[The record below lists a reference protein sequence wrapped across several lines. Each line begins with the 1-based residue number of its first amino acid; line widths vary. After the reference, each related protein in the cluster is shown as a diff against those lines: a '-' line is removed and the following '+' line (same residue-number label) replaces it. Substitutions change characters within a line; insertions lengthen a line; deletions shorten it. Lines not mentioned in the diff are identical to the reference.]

1 VVIDMKFARPSVK
14 PVTLGELAQK
24 FNLQTSNPE
33 QKITGITHNTKS
45 VEPGDLFVAL
55 NGEKN
60 HGAQFVAE
68 AKANGA
74 VAVLSDSQGE
84 KLITDKDLAIV
95 SIENPRHKLGEI
107 SAFVFGNPSDS
118 LKVFGITGTNGKTTS
133 AWLMRAG
140 LEKCGIPTS
149 LLGTAGISIAGVNL
163 PSARTTPEAPELQ
176 ALLALALEKGSKAV
190 SMEVSS
196 HALDLERVNGTKFAC
211 TGFTNLS
218 QDHLDFHKNMESYFE
233 SKAKL
238 FTKEFSSK
246 SVITDLDSWGKKL
259 INEVQI
265 PFVTLGGDVHN
276 DWRVS
281 DITAALGH
289 VYFELIDPRKKP
301 YKVTLSFAGVF
312 NAYNAALVIA
322 MADQIGIDLKEFI
335 AGIKDTQIPGRMQP
349 VVMPGAALGIVDYAH
364 TPEAIEN
371 VLSAL
376 KKQTHGKLI
385 VVLGAGGN
393 RDSEKRPFM
402 GSAGE
407 KFADKLII
415 TDDNP
420 RNESPAEIRKAVLS
434 GIKNKSI
441 SLEIG
446 SREEAI
452 KEAVKLAT
460 PDDTIAILGKGH
472 ETTQEIAGQIIDFDD
487 AKHLHNAL
495 KEKFGN

>member
-1 VVIDMKFARPSVK
+1 VIDMKFARPSVK
-14 PVTLGELAQK
+14 PVSLGELAQK
-24 FNLQTSNPE
+24 FNLQTSNSG

-74 VAVLSDSQGE
+74 VAVLTDSQGK
-84 KLITDKDLAIV
+84 KLITDKDLTIV
-95 SIENPRHKLGEI
+95 NIENPRHKLGEI
-107 SAFVFGNPSDS
+107 SAFVFGNPSES

-140 LEKCGIPTS
+140 LEKSGIPTS

-196 HALDLERVNGTKFAC
+196 HALDLERVNGTKFVC

-238 FTKEFSSK
+238 FTQEFSSK
-246 SVITDLDSWGKKL
+246 AVITELDTWSKKL
-259 INEVQI
+259 IGKIQI

-289 VYFELIDPRKKP
+289 VY
-301 YKVTLSFAGVF
+301 
-312 NAYNAALVIA
+312 
-322 MADQIGIDLKEFI
+322 
-335 AGIKDTQIPGRMQP
+335 
-349 VVMPGAALGIVDYAH
+349 DYAH
-364 TPEAIEN
+364 TPEAIDN

-420 RNESPAEIRKAVLS
+420 RDENPAEIRKAVLS
-434 GIKNKSI
+434 GVKNQTN

-452 KEAVKLAT
+452 REAVKLAT

-472 ETTQEIAGQIIDFDD
+472 ETTQEIAGKIIEFDD

-495 KEKFGN
+495 KEKFGH

>member
-1 VVIDMKFARPSVK
+1 MIDMKFARPSVK

>member
-1 VVIDMKFARPSVK
+1 MIDMKFARPSVK

-259 INEVQI
+259 INEIQI

-301 YKVTLSFAGVF
+301 YKVTLSFAGAF
-312 NAYNAALVIA
+312 NAYNAALVIS

-434 GIKNKSI
+434 GIKNKSN

>member
-246 SVITDLDSWGKKL
+246 SVITDLESWGKKL

-434 GIKNKSI
+434 GIKNKSN

>member
-1 VVIDMKFARPSVK
+1 
-14 PVTLGELAQK
+14 VTLGELAQK

-45 VEPGDLFVAL
+45 VETGDLFVAL

-74 VAVLSDSQGE
+74 VAVLTDSQGE

-107 SAFVFGNPSDS
+107 SAFVFGNPSDL

-434 GIKNKSI
+434 GIKNKSN

>member
-1 VVIDMKFARPSVK
+1 MIDMKFARPSVK

-95 SIENPRHKLGEI
+95 GIENPRHKLGEI

-434 GIKNKSI
+434 GIKNKSN

>member
-1 VVIDMKFARPSVK
+1 MIDMKFARPSVK
-14 PVTLGELAQK
+14 PVSLGELAQK
-24 FNLQTSNPE
+24 FSLQTSTPE

-60 HGAQFVAE
+60 HGANFVAE

-74 VAVLSDSQGE
+74 VAVLTDSHGE
-84 KLITDKDLAIV
+84 KLITSSDLPIV
-95 SIENPRHKLGEI
+95 NIENPRKSLGEI
-107 SAFVFGNPSDS
+107 SSFVFGNPSHS

-176 ALLALALEKGSKAV
+176 ALLALALEKGSQAV

-196 HALDLERVNGTKFAC
+196 HALDLDRVNGTKFVC

-218 QDHLDFHKNMESYFE
+218 QDHLDFHKTMENYFE
-233 SKAKL
+233 SKARL

-246 SVITDLDSWGKKL
+246 SVITDIDSWGKKL
-259 INEVQI
+259 INKVQI
-265 PFVTLGGDVHN
+265 PFVSLGGDVHN

-301 YKVTLSFAGVF
+301 YKVTLSFAGAF

-322 MADQIGIDLKEFI
+322 MADQIGIDIKEFI
-335 AGIKDTQIPGRMQP
+335 SGIKDTQIPGRMQP

-364 TPEAIEN
+364 TPEAI
-371 VLSAL
+371 
-376 KKQTHGKLI
+376 
-385 VVLGAGGN
+385 
-393 RDSEKRPFM
+393 
-402 GSAGE
+402 
-407 KFADKLII
+407 
-415 TDDNP
+415 DNP
-420 RNESPAEIRKAVLS
+420 QSRNRIRSEITYHTNFNPPRF
-434 GIKNKSI
+434 I
-441 SLEIG
+441 
-446 SREEAI
+446 
-452 KEAVKLAT
+452 
-460 PDDTIAILGKGH
+460 
-472 ETTQEIAGQIIDFDD
+472 
-487 AKHLHNAL
+487 
-495 KEKFGN
+495 

>member
-1 VVIDMKFARPSVK
+1 MKFARPSVK

-434 GIKNKSI
+434 GIKNKSN

>member
-1 VVIDMKFARPSVK
+1 MIDMKFARPSVK
-14 PVTLGELAQK
+14 PVSLGELAQK
-24 FNLQTSNPE
+24 FSLQTSNPE

-60 HGAQFVAE
+60 HGANFVAE

-74 VAVLSDSQGE
+74 VAVLTDSQGE
-84 KLITDKDLAIV
+84 KLITNSDLPIV
-95 SIENPRHKLGEI
+95 NIENPRKSLGEI
-107 SAFVFGNPSDS
+107 SSFVFGNPSQS

-176 ALLALALEKGSKAV
+176 ALLALALEKGSQAV

-196 HALDLERVNGTKFAC
+196 HALDLDRVNGTKFVC

-218 QDHLDFHKNMESYFE
+218 QDHLDFHKTMENYFE
-233 SKAKL
+233 SKARL

-246 SVITDLDSWGKKL
+246 SVITDIDSWGKKL
-259 INEVQI
+259 INKVQI
-265 PFVTLGGDVHN
+265 PFVSLGGDVHN

-301 YKVTLSFAGVF
+301 YKVTLSFAGAF

-322 MADQIGIDLKEFI
+322 MADQIGIDVKEFI

-364 TPEAIEN
+364 TPEAIDN
-371 VLSAL
+371 VLGAL

-393 RDSEKRPFM
+393 RDAEKRPFM
-402 GSAGE
+402 GSAAE

-420 RNESPAEIRKAVLS
+420 RDENPAEIRKAVLS
-434 GIKNKSI
+434 GVKNQTD

-452 KEAVKLAT
+452 KEAVKHAT
-460 PDDTIAILGKGH
+460 VDDTIAVLGKGH
-472 ETTQEIAGQIIDFDD
+472 ETTQEIAGQIIEFDD
-487 AKHLHNAL
+487 AKHLQLAL

>member
-1 VVIDMKFARPSVK
+1 MKFARPSVK
-14 PVTLGELAQK
+14 PVSLGELAQK

>member
-1 VVIDMKFARPSVK
+1 MKFARPSVK

>member
-1 VVIDMKFARPSVK
+1 MKFARPSVK

-74 VAVLSDSQGE
+74 VAVLTDSQGE

-95 SIENPRHKLGEI
+95 GIENPRHKLGEI

>member
-1 VVIDMKFARPSVK
+1 MKFARPSVK

-259 INEVQI
+259 INEIQI

-301 YKVTLSFAGVF
+301 YKVTLSFAGAF
-312 NAYNAALVIA
+312 NAYNAALVIS

-434 GIKNKSI
+434 GIKNKSN

>member
-1 VVIDMKFARPSVK
+1 MIDMKFARPSVK

-434 GIKNKSI
+434 GIKNKSN

>member
-1 VVIDMKFARPSVK
+1 MKFARPSVK

-434 GIKNKSI
+434 GIKNKSN

-495 KEKFGN
+495 KEKFGNQT

>member
-1 VVIDMKFARPSVK
+1 MKFARPSVK

-95 SIENPRHKLGEI
+95 GIENPRHKLGEI

-238 FTKEFSSK
+238 FTKEFSTK

-434 GIKNKSI
+434 GIKNKSN

>member
-1 VVIDMKFARPSVK
+1 MKFARPRVK
-14 PVTLGELAQK
+14 PVSLSELAQK
-24 FNLQTSNPE
+24 FDLEAQNYET
-33 QKITGITHNTKS
+33 KITGITHNTKS
-45 VEPGDLFVAL
+45 VETGDLFVAL
-55 NGEKN
+55 DGEKS
-60 HGAQFVAE
+60 HGAQFLAE

-74 VAVLSDSQGE
+74 VAVLTDQKGSN
-84 KLITDKDLAIV
+84 LIGKSELPV
-95 SIENPRHKLGEI
+95 LVKENTRHHLGEI
-107 SAFVFGNPSDS
+107 SSFVFGNPSES
-118 LKVFGITGTNGKTTS
+118 LKIYGITGTNGKTTS

-140 LEKCGIPTS
+140 LEKSGIPTS
-149 LLGTAGISIAGVNL
+149 LLGTAGISIAGQVF

-176 ALLALALEKGSKAV
+176 ALFALALEKGSKAI

-196 HALDLERVNGTKFAC
+196 HALTLERINGTKFAC

-238 FTKEFSSK
+238 FTKNFSDK
-246 SVITDLDSWGKKL
+246 AVITVLDNWGKKL
-259 INEVQI
+259 QEQTQI
-265 PFVTLGGDVHN
+265 PLVTLGGDVNN

-301 YKVTLSFAGVF
+301 YKVTLSFAGAF
-312 NAYNAALVIA
+312 NAYNAALVVA
-322 MADQIGIDLKEFI
+322 MADQTGVDLKEFI
-335 AGIKDTQIPGRMQP
+335 NGIKDTQIPGRMQP
-349 VVMPGAALGIVDYAH
+349 VVLPGASLGIVDYAH

-376 KKQTHGKLI
+376 RNQTNGKLI

-402 GSAGE
+402 GAAGD
-407 KFADKLII
+407 KYADSLII

-420 RNESPAEIRKAVLS
+420 RNEDPASIRKAVL
-434 GIKNKSI
+434 GGTKNKSNVI
-441 SLEIG
+441 EIG

-452 KEAVKLAT
+452 KEAVRIST
-460 PDDTIAILGKGH
+460 PDDTIAVLGKGH
-472 ETTQEIAGQIIDFDD
+472 ETTQEISGQNIEFDD
-487 AKHLHNAL
+487 AKHLLQAL
-495 KEKFGN
+495 NEKFGK

>member
-1 VVIDMKFARPSVK
+1 MIDMKFARPSVK

-265 PFVTLGGDVHN
+265 PFATLGGDVHN

-301 YKVTLSFAGVF
+301 YKVTLSFAGAF
-312 NAYNAALVIA
+312 NAYNAALVIS

-434 GIKNKSI
+434 GIKNKSN

>member
-1 VVIDMKFARPSVK
+1 MKFARPSVK

-74 VAVLSDSQGE
+74 VAVLTDYQGE

-434 GIKNKSI
+434 GIKNKSN

>member
-1 VVIDMKFARPSVK
+1 MKFARPSVK

-95 SIENPRHKLGEI
+95 GIENPRHKLGEI

>member
-1 VVIDMKFARPSVK
+1 MKFARPSVK

-259 INEVQI
+259 INEIQI

>member
-1 VVIDMKFARPSVK
+1 MKFARPSVK
-14 PVTLGELAQK
+14 PVSLGELARK
-24 FNLQTSNPE
+24 FNLQANFSDL
-33 QKITGITHNTKS
+33 KITGITHDTKS

-55 NGEKN
+55 TGEKT
-60 HGAQFVAE
+60 HGANFVNE

-74 VAVLSDSQGE
+74 VAVLTDSQGE
-84 KLITDKDLAIV
+84 NLIKDEELIV
-95 SIENPRHKLGEI
+95 LKMENPRHKLGEI
-107 SAFVFGNPSDS
+107 SSFVFGNPSES
-118 LKVFGITGTNGKTTS
+118 LKIYGITGTNGKTTS

-149 LLGTAGISIAGVNL
+149 LLGTAGISIAGTNL

-176 ALLALALEKGSKAV
+176 ALFALALEKGSKAI

-196 HALDLERVNGTKFAC
+196 HSLDLERIDGTKFAS

-233 SKAKL
+233 AKAKL
-238 FTKEFSSK
+238 FTEYFTSNA
-246 SVITDLDSWGKKL
+246 VITDLDSWGKKL
-259 INEVQI
+259 TQKIQI
-265 PFVTLGGDVHN
+265 PFATLGGDVHN

-301 YKVTLSFAGVF
+301 YKVTLSFAGAF
-312 NAYNAALVIA
+312 NAFNAALVIA
-322 MADQIGIDLKEFI
+322 MADQTGIEIKEFI
-335 AGIKDTQIPGRMQP
+335 NGIKDTQIPGRMQP
-349 VVMPGAALGIVDYAH
+349 VVMPGAALGIIDYAH

-371 VLSAL
+371 VLGAL
-376 KKQTHGKLI
+376 RKQTNGNLI

-407 KFADKLII
+407 KYADTLII

-420 RNESPAEIRKAVLS
+420 RNENPAEIRRAVLS
-434 GIKNKSI
+434 GIKNKI
-441 SLEIG
+441 KTKEIG
-446 SREEAI
+446 SREQAI
-452 KEAVKLAT
+452 EEAVKLSS

-472 ETTQEIAGQIIDFDD
+472 ETTQEIAGKIIDFDD
-487 AKHLHNAL
+487 AKHLSKAL
-495 KEKFGN
+495 KEKFGK

>member
-1 VVIDMKFARPSVK
+1 MIDMKFARPSVK
-14 PVTLGELAQK
+14 PVSLGELVQK

-33 QKITGITHNTKS
+33 QKISGITHNTKS

-55 NGEKN
+55 NGERN
-60 HGAQFVAE
+60 HGANFVAE

-74 VAVLSDSQGE
+74 VAVLTDSQGE
-84 KLITDKDLAIV
+84 NLINNKDLPIV
-95 SIENPRHKLGEI
+95 KIENPRKSLGEI
-107 SAFVFGNPSDS
+107 SSFVFGNPSQS

-176 ALLALALEKGSKAV
+176 ALLALALEKGSQAV

-196 HALDLERVNGTKFAC
+196 HALDLDRVNGTKFVC

-218 QDHLDFHKNMESYFE
+218 QDHLDFHKTMENYFE

-238 FTKEFSSK
+238 FTQEFSSK
-246 SVITDLDSWGKKL
+246 SVITEIDVWGKKL
-259 INEVQI
+259 ISNIKI

-276 DWRVS
+276 DWRVR

-301 YKVTLSFAGVF
+301 YKVTLSFAGAF

-335 AGIKDTQIPGRMQP
+335 SGIKDTQIPGRMQP
-349 VVMPGAALGIVDYAH
+349 VVIPGAALGIVDYAH
-364 TPEAIEN
+364 TPEAIDN

-393 RDSEKRPFM
+393 RDAEKRPFM
-402 GSAGE
+402 GAAAE
-407 KFADKLII
+407 KYADKLII

-420 RNESPAEIRKAVLS
+420 RDENPVEIRKSVLS
-434 GIKNKSI
+434 GVKNKSN
-441 SLEIG
+441 SLEFG
-446 SREEAI
+446 SRQEAI
-452 KEAVKLAT
+452 KEAVQLAT
-460 PDDTIAILGKGH
+460 EDDTIAVLGKGH
-472 ETTQEIAGQIIDFDD
+472 ETTQEIAGKVIEFDD
-487 AKHLHNAL
+487 CKHLQIAL
-495 KEKFGN
+495 EEKFGR

>member
-1 VVIDMKFARPSVK
+1 VIDMKFARPSVK

>member
-1 VVIDMKFARPSVK
+1 MKFARPSVK

-259 INEVQI
+259 INKVQI
-265 PFVTLGGDVHN
+265 PFVSLGGDVHN

>member
-259 INEVQI
+259 INEIQI

-301 YKVTLSFAGVF
+301 YKVTLSFAGAF
-312 NAYNAALVIA
+312 NAYNAALVIS

-434 GIKNKSI
+434 GIKNKSN

>member
-1 VVIDMKFARPSVK
+1 MKFARPSVK

-495 KEKFGN
+495 KEKFGNQT